1 MASLI
6 KCNILTTVIL
16 SVSILGCNVSGKVV
30 KQSIAL
36 EEYQSNNDSNIESS
50 SAYLDYRQSID
61 ETLEYLADKDTDSS
75 EFTLQADKNKQ
86 KNTLTQDL
94 KIAIINDS
102 SFNQASIKDIST
114 TSNLFLQEVGDA
126 KLQVTNLQLKASDLA
141 TSIKSL
147 KEDGTKVII
156 SPSSGAFAKAIA
168 DEVAKDSSML
178 FVNLSNFKNI
188 KDYKSVVSFGY
199 EVSDQFEAIL
209 NFAMDNKIHNLSLMA
224 PSTKLGAQMSL
235 VLSKTIADFAKT
247 NKYKIV
253 LRNTEFYNNKE
264 PEPTIQ
270 EVEEATQ
277 TTAETSPQQ
286 EATVQD
292 KSVEQSNDNTQDV
305 AVVAVTPVKEEESR
319 VSSKFYL
326 KKILMSHLRQIEK
339 IDNFVIEQ
347 KLTQTN
353 PSESSQME
361 ESKDQSKTA
370 KSIAQLKWN
379 NEEEALEDKKTILFF
394 TGTPK
399 DKEQIMAE
407 LARFRAMRYYAK
419 SNQNLFLFTDSFME
433 AYLSKENQKTFNDIF
448 FPYQSY
454 LTSTA
459 FKDYFKSKT
468 QNSPTRLSGAI
479 FDSLSFVYNI
489 FTNPNQEQNAFGNLQ
504 KSLDAHEGIN
514 MNSSEGD
521 YVLLDKKIKR
531 NYSVM
536 YIDQN
541 FSLAQVAKPSLE
553 EIIDTSKPA
562 I

>member
-30 KQSIAL
+30 KQTIAL

-86 KNTLTQDL
+86 KNALMQDL

-147 KEDGTKVII
+147 KQEGTKVII

-199 EVSDQFEAIL
+199 EASDQFEAIL
-209 NFAMDNKIHNLSLMA
+209 NFAMDHKIHNISLMS
-224 PSTKLGAQMSL
+224 PDSKLGAQMSL
-235 VLSKTIADFAKT
+235 VLSKTIADFVKT

-264 PEPTIQ
+264 PEPAMQ
-270 EVEEATQ
+270 EAQEATQ
-277 TTAETSPQQ
+277 TTAEISPQQ
-286 EATVQD
+286 ETTVQD
-292 KSVEQSNDNTQDV
+292 KPVEQSNDNSQDA
-305 AVVAVTPVKEEESR
+305 AVVAVAPVKEEESR

-347 KLTQTN
+347 KLAQANSTNLSDVTQDN
-353 PSESSQME
+353 S
-361 ESKDQSKTA
+361 A
-370 KSIAQLKWN
+370 KSITQLKWN

-394 TGTPK
+394 TGTSK

-407 LARFRAMRYYAK
+407 LARFRGMRYYAK
-419 SNQNLFLFTDSFME
+419 SNQNLFVFTDSFME

-448 FPYQSY
+448 FPYQNY
-454 LTSTA
+454 LTSTV

-489 FTNPNQEQNAFGNLQ
+489 FTNPNQEQNAFTNLQ
-504 KSLDAHEGIN
+504 QSLEAHEGIN
-514 MNSSEGD
+514 MKSSEGD